1 MLAPTSVISS
11 AFDDELTIIRLTR
24 SLTDAV
30 RREAA
35 WGRTSGA
42 WLADPCVTFL
52 RAEMYARDG
61 LSGWTYAMDA
71 IAARRLTIWCERVR
85 TQ

>member
-1 MLAPTSVISS
+1 MILDLA
-11 AFDDELTIIRLTR
+11 DELTIIRLTR

-30 RREAA
+30 KR
-35 WGRTSGA
+35 GGA
-42 WLADPCVTFL
+42 GKWLADPCVTFL

-85 TQ
+85 VR